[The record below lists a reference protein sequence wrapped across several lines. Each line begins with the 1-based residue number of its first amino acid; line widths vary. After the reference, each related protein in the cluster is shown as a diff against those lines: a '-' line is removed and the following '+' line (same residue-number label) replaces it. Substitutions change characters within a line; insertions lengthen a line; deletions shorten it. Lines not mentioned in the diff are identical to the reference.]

1 MRGRFSQSAL
11 FNDENGLQVKGRIM
25 TNVLI
30 VDDEKIERNGIKFLL
45 GSRKEELVITEA
57 SNGKEACEILKKKK
71 IDILFTDIKMP
82 FMTGIELVE
91 HARSIQPDI
100 EMVIF
105 SGYGEFEYAKQALK
119 FGVENYVL
127 KPVDPQEFHT
137 TVDKLFLK
145 LQSRMEERIASQY
158 NQDDL
163 ESYFLSKYIYQGST
177 EMLAKIDG
185 RVDVGEWARVKAM
198 FLIESDDNFF
208 EEQEEA
214 AKLRLKEELQQDL
227 SFLNLSPD
235 REMCLLKTECDYN
248 VFAKHLYDVLSQ
260 AYGERFYVAA
270 GRSLDSIEDMPNAY
284 KALDMLMENKF
295 YRKDNR
301 VFFSEE
307 KEDEVSAE
315 QFMNDSISYMIEDI
329 HLNDI
334 IHLWEHFKGLQR
346 SAGSFQKYSQIYT
359 KFLFSNLVKELF
371 SQQHIDGQPLEMAI
385 QKIYE
390 LQSMEDVLQEIEQM
404 IEQFE
409 QRLSES
415 KDNARDEVE
424 RAKSYIYAH
433 YNEDISVEILAEQVY
448 LSPGYFSYIF
458 KKETGQN
465 LSRFV
470 KEYRIEQA
478 KKRLAD
484 TNMKI
489 VQICQ
494 ETGFTN
500 VSYFCK
506 SFKEYYGCTPEQF
519 RKGDVKDE

>member
-1 MRGRFSQSAL
+1 MNFMI
-11 FNDENGLQVKGRIM
+11 K
-25 TNVLI
+25 VLI
-30 VDDEKIERNGIKFLL
+30 VDDEKIERNGIKYLL
-45 GSRKEELVITEA
+45 RSRKEEWEIFEA
-57 SNGKEACEILKKKK
+57 SNGRDAYETLRKEQM
-71 IDILFTDIKMP
+71 DILFTDIKMP
-82 FMTGIELVE
+82 FMTGMELVE

-105 SGYGEFEYAKQALK
+105 SGYGEFEYAKQALR
-119 FGVENYVL
+119 FRVENYVL
-127 KPVDPQEFHT
+127 KPVDPEEFQS
-137 TVDKLFLK
+137 TVDKLLAK
-145 LQSRMEERIASQY
+145 IQSEQEQRLASQY
-158 NQDDL
+158 DQNDL
-163 ESYFLSKYIYQGST
+163 ESYFLSKFIYQGSSDI
-177 EMLAKIDG
+177 LSKISG
-185 RVDVGEWARVKAM
+185 RVDTGEWTKIKVM
-198 FLIESDDNFF
+198 YLIESDDNFF
-208 EEQEEA
+208 EEQESS
-214 AKLRLKEELQQDL
+214 AKTRLSEELKQDI

-235 REMCLLKTECDYN
+235 RELCLLKSECDYK

-260 AYGERFYVAA
+260 GYGERFYVAA
-270 GRSLDSIEDMPNAY
+270 GHKMQSIEDMPESY
-284 KALDMLMENKF
+284 KKLDMLMENKF

-301 VFFSEE
+301 IFMPEE
-307 KEDEVSAE
+307 ENNTKTAE
-315 QFMNDSISYMIEDI
+315 QFMNDSIGYMIEDI

-334 IHLWEHFKGLQR
+334 IHLWNHFEGLKK
-346 SAGSFQKYSQIYT
+346 SAEGFQKYSQIYT

-371 SQQHIDGQPLEMAI
+371 SQQHIEGYTLENAI

-390 LQSMEDVLQEIEQM
+390 LQSIDDVLKEIEEM
-404 IEQFE
+404 IVQFE

-415 KDNARDEVE
+415 KGNTRDEVE
-424 RAKSYIYAH
+424 RAKSYIYEH
-433 YNEDISVEILAEQVY
+433 YKEDISIEILAEQVY

-478 KKRLAD
+478 KKYLAD

-494 ETGFTN
+494 ETGFAN

-519 RKGDVKDE
+519 RKGELKDE

>member
-1 MRGRFSQSAL
+1 
-11 FNDENGLQVKGRIM
+11 M
-25 TNVLI
+25 TKILI

-45 GSRKEELVITEA
+45 GNRKEELEIFEA
-57 SNGKEACEILKKKK
+57 ANGKEACEILKKERM
-71 IDILFTDIKMP
+71 DILFTDIKMP
-82 FMTGIELVE
+82 FMSGTELVE
-91 HARSIQPDI
+91 RGRSIQPDI

-105 SGYGEFEYAKQALK
+105 SGYGEFEYAKQALR

-127 KPVDPQEFHT
+127 KPVDPEEFHS
-137 TVDKLFLK
+137 TVDKLLLK
-145 LQSRMEERIASQY
+145 IQSKQEQRLSSQY
-158 NQDDL
+158 DQNDL
-163 ESYFLSKYIYQGST
+163 ESYFLSRYIYQGSCDL
-177 EMLAKIDG
+177 LAKVKE
-185 RVDVGEWARVKAM
+185 RVNTAEWEKIQVM

-208 EEQEEA
+208 EEQEER
-214 AKLRLKEELQQDL
+214 AKQYLTEELKQDI
-227 SFLNLSPD
+227 SFLNLSSD
-235 REMCLLKTECDYN
+235 RELCLLKSACDYKL
-248 VFAKHLYDVLSQ
+248 FARHICDALSQ
-260 AYGERFYVAA
+260 SYGEKFYVAA
-270 GRSLDSIEDMPNAY
+270 GRKLTSLEELPESFKE
-284 KALDMLMENKF
+284 LDMLMENKF
-295 YRKDNR
+295 YRKDDH

-307 KEDEVSAE
+307 KAEDISAE
-315 QFMNDSISYMIEDI
+315 QYMNDSIGYMIEDI

-334 IHLWEHFKGLQR
+334 IHLWEHFKGLKK
-346 SAGSFQKYSQIYT
+346 SAESFQKYSQIYT
-359 KFLFSNLVKELF
+359 KFLFSNLVKELYA
-371 SQQHIDGQPLEMAI
+371 QQHIEGQPLESAI

-390 LQSMEDVLQEIEQM
+390 LQSIEDVLKEIESI

-409 QRLSES
+409 HRLNES
-415 KDNARDEVE
+415 KENSRDEVE

-433 YNEDISVEILAEQVY
+433 YKEDISVEILAEKVY

-494 ETGFTN
+494 ETGFSN

-519 RKGDVKDE
+519 RKGNFKDE

>member
-1 MRGRFSQSAL
+1 
-11 FNDENGLQVKGRIM
+11 M
-25 TNVLI
+25 TKILI

-45 GSRKEELVITEA
+45 GSRKEELEITEA
-57 SNGKEACEILKKKK
+57 ANGKEAYEILKKERM
-71 IDILFTDIKMP
+71 DILFTDIKMP
-82 FMTGIELVE
+82 FMSGTELVE
-91 HARSIQPDI
+91 RARSIQPDI

-105 SGYGEFEYAKQALK
+105 SGYGEFEYAKQALR

-127 KPVDPQEFHT
+127 KPVDPEEFHS
-137 TVDKLFLK
+137 TVDKLLLK
-145 LQSRMEERIASQY
+145 IQSEQEQRLASQY
-158 NQDDL
+158 DQDDL
-163 ESYFLSKYIYQGST
+163 ESYFLSRYIYQGSSDILT
-177 EMLAKIDG
+177 KIKG
-185 RVDVGEWARVKAM
+185 RVDTSEWEKIKVM

-208 EEQEEA
+208 EEQEER
-214 AKLRLKEELQQDL
+214 AKQYLQKELKQEI

-235 REMCLLKTECDYN
+235 REICLLKSECDYH
-248 VFAKHLYDVLSQ
+248 VFAKHICDALTQSF
-260 AYGERFYVAA
+260 GEKFYVAA
-270 GRSLDSIEDMPNAY
+270 GRKLSGIEELPESFRE
-284 KALDMLMENKF
+284 LDMLMENKF
-295 YRKDNR
+295 YRKDNH
-301 VFFSEE
+301 VFLSEE
-307 KEDEVSAE
+307 KAEEMSAE
-315 QFMNDSISYMIEDI
+315 QFMNDAIGYMIEDI

-334 IHLWEHFKGLQR
+334 IHLWDHFQGLKR
-346 SAGSFQKYSQIYT
+346 SAQSFQKYSQIYT
-359 KFLFSNLVKELF
+359 KFIFSNLVKELF
-371 SQQHIDGQPLEMAI
+371 SQQHIEGAPLECAI

-390 LQSMEDVLQEIEQM
+390 LQSMDDVLSEIEGM

-415 KDNARDEVE
+415 KENSRDEVE
-424 RAKSYIYAH
+424 RTKSYIYAH
-433 YNEDISVEILAEQVY
+433 YQEDISVEILAEKVY
-448 LSPGYFSYIF
+448 LSPGYFSYVF

-494 ETGFTN
+494 ETGFAN

-519 RKGDVKDE
+519 RKGALKDE